1 MEGVGVVGRRFV
13 CVSASVS
20 WARACAACVR
30 QDGDSAH
37 VRGPPAGNGPP
48 AGQQIVGTLAL
59 LLIVKVF
66 VRSFVRAPV
75 RAPVRSL
82 PPPTREGPCVHVLDC
97 LPPHP
102 TRRLAYPPPD
112 GGGGG
117 GRGVAPSPA
126 LPGRPAPLGGGT
138 F

>member
-1 MEGVGVVGRRFV
+1 MEGVGVVGGRFV

-37 VRGPPAGNGPP
+37 VRGPPPPPSRRERPP

-66 VRSFVRAPV
+66 VRSFVPPFV
-75 RAPVRSL
+75 PPFVGCSFPRSPRQAG
-82 PPPTREGPCVHVLDC
+82 PPR
-97 LPPHP
+97 
-102 TRRLAYPPPD
+102 
-112 GGGGG
+112 
-117 GRGVAPSPA
+117 
-126 LPGRPAPLGGGT
+126 GGT